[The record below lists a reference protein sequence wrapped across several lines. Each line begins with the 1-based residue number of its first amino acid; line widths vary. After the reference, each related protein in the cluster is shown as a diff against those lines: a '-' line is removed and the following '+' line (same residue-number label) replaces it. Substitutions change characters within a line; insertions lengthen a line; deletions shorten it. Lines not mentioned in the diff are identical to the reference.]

1 MRRTAGVGGQRRLGD
16 THKRRTTDGRTATVL
31 DDVAVDLAEA
41 GVVHQLTR
49 QQVGVAGVDDG
60 HATGHLVHD
69 DLDVL
74 VVDIHTLGAVHGVH
88 FLHDVDLGGAL
99 ARMVR
104 IFLGS
109 TEPSTSWVPTLMWS
123 PSATL
128 SGTRLETW

>member
-1 MRRTAGVGGQRRLGD
+1 MVSWKDAADSRSRWPATLGD

-109 TEPSTSWVPTLMWS
+109 TEPSTSWVPT
-123 PSATL
+123 
-128 SGTRLETW
+128 